1 MKRTISLFILI
12 LLLLQSLPQ
21 LLLAQPRGGS
31 RPVQYAVGGSD
42 ESTSWQVAVNTMDP
56 ALRRRISEVAHDMQ
70 QQPGADRSIL
80 GDILKG
86 TGFAAVSSLIDV
98 VTTETVNLL
107 KYRKE
112 QKRKWMQMIQNECN
126 YTDSLQD
133 VKGLNDFY
141 NAPSAV
147 SALDPSGMNF
157 DGISIRGMR
166 GGQEMLYISCHIDTT
181 RIEHLF
187 RHSKFYLV
195 VDTIA
200 FYPYAC
206 HLPNLTANGIR
217 QSRMKGDE
225 RGQSRDNS
233 FSYSERTGLSVG
245 MDITLSSSWINEAVM
260 LMQNV
265 QLGKFRLNIRI
276 PDGTQLYTYSRK
288 AVEQHRRDHDTT
300 DTTLVDMEGDCF
312 VVPRSYMPMAGGV
325 RQWGTGEY
333 RMKVLFRESCQFSAD
348 ATNNEKLRHWHRDYK
363 QLRRMQHKGNEAA
376 EYLRTVWQQNGNT
389 FTKTLI
395 RQALTTSAQ
404 AAHLTQTAGA
414 GAVGMGGATP
424 KAGTGIGAAM
434 PTGAPMGMKP

>member
-1 MKRTISLFILI
+1 MIMKRIFILLCT
-12 LLLLQSLPQ
+12 LLAALPQ
-21 LLLAQPRGGS
+21 LLQAQPQGGQQPPQ
-31 RPVQYAVGGSD
+31 RPMDGGE
-42 ESTSWQVAVNTMDP
+42 ESTSWQVSVNTMNP

-70 QQPGADRSIL
+70 QQPGADRSLI

-86 TGFAAVSSLIDV
+86 TGFATVSSLIDV
-98 VTTETVNLL
+98 ITTETVHLV

-126 YTDSLQD
+126 YTDSLQA
-133 VKGLNDFY
+133 VKGLKDFY

-147 SALDPSGMNF
+147 SALDPSDMNF

-187 RHSKFYLV
+187 RHSKFFLV

-200 FYPYAC
+200 FHPYMC
-206 HLPNLTANGIR
+206 HLPNLMANGIR
-217 QSRMKGDE
+217 QTRMRPKGKGE
-225 RGQSRDNS
+225 ERDNS
-233 FSYSERTGLSVG
+233 FSYAERTGLSVG

-276 PDGTQLYTYSRK
+276 PDGTQLYTYSRR
-288 AVEQHRRDHDTT
+288 AVERHRRYRDSADTT
-300 DTTLVDMEGDCF
+300 FVDIEGDCF

-333 RMKVLFRESCQFSAD
+333 NMKVLFRESCQFSAD
-348 ATNNEKLRHWHRDYK
+348 ATSNEKLRHWHRDYK
-363 QLRRMQHKGNEAA
+363 QLRRMQHKGSEAA

-395 RQALTTSAQ
+395 KQALTTSAQ

-414 GAVGMGGATP
+414 GAAGMGGGAA
-424 KAGTGIGAAM
+424 KAGAGGGNGM
-434 PTGAPMGMKP
+434 PAGAPAGMKP